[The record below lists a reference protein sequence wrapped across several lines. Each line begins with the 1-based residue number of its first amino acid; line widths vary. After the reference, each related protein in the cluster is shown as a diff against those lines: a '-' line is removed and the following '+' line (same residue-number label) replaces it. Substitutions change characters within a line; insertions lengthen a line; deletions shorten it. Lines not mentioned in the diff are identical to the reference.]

1 MEGIELDSKEIPSAL
16 SIRSISLILEM
27 LEGKEL
33 NYEELKERYEISYS
47 TFKRHIKEIKENL
60 NERQDERYIL
70 ITNKEKHYKLIQ
82 FTLPYMLN

>member
-1 MEGIELDSKEIPSAL
+1 MKGIELDSKEIPSAL